1 MSTTDASRRKSSVL
15 RPPHQKHL
23 NPRKAGVIVR
33 GRRSRRRLPVGNWVN
48 WLLVIGGI
56 VCVIMELALG
66 ALTGFDLALLGA
78 SLAVGG
84 GIGLLTGSAKIGLLA
99 AGVLALLYLAVFRSW
114 LKTKLT
120 VKDQASNVDAVVG
133 KGGLVMVAIFAFLVL
148 GMVALAKGAR
158 TVKQYEKGL
167 ITRLG
172 KYHGMAP
179 SGLTFIVPFVDDIV
193 RVDMREQV
201 ITVPPQKLITK
212 DNVTVEVD
220 AVVYYKVIDP
230 VKSQYEVQDFGY
242 ACTTLAQTNLRNLI
256 GDRTLDETLVAR
268 DMINTNLRHVLDEAT
283 NGWGVKVTR
292 VEVQKSDPPR
302 DITEAMSRQMK
313 AEREKRAA
321 VLEAEGI
328 KQSQILQAEGK
339 KQSEILKAEG
349 DAQAR
354 VTRANAEAEAIKLVS
369 TAAETYFKER
379 AEMMRRLEV
388 LNNTLAQNTKY
399 IVPANAGLV
408 NVLGLDAAVQSLPKS
423 STDAPAP
430 AASGPTGR
438 SI

>member
-1 MSTTDASRRKSSVL
+1 MDG
-15 RPPHQKHL
+15 
-23 NPRKAGVIVR
+23 AGAFFTFLLVAFVIFALVTIARAARIVR
-33 GRRSRRRLPVGNWVN
+33 
-48 WLLVIGGI
+48 
-56 VCVIMELALG
+56 
-66 ALTGFDLALLGA
+66 
-78 SLAVGG
+78 
-84 GIGLLTGSAKIGLLA
+84 
-99 AGVLALLYLAVFRSW
+99 
-114 LKTKLT
+114 
-120 VKDQASNVDAVVG
+120 
-133 KGGLVMVAIFAFLVL
+133 
-148 GMVALAKGAR
+148 
-158 TVKQYEKGL
+158 QYEKGIVL
-167 ITRLG
+167 RFGQFHAL
-172 KYHGMAP
+172 AD
-179 SGLTFIVPFVDDIV
+179 SGLTFIMPFTDSIV

-268 DMINTNLRHVLDEAT
+268 DMINTNLREVLDEAT

-292 VEVQKSDPPR
+292 VEVQKIEPPR
-302 DITEAMSRQMK
+302 DITDAMSRQMK

-399 IVPANAGLV
+399 IVPANSGLV

-430 AASGPTGR
+430 AASGPAGR

>member
-1 MSTTDASRRKSSVL
+1 MDA
-15 RPPHQKHL
+15 
-23 NPRKAGVIVR
+23 
-33 GRRSRRRLPVGNWVN
+33 
-48 WLLVIGGI
+48 GI
-56 VCVIMELALG
+56 FF
-66 ALTGFDLALLGA
+66 GFL
-78 SLAVGG
+78 
-84 GIGLLTGSAKIGLLA
+84 
-99 AGVLALLYLAVFRSW
+99 LAVF
-114 LKTKLT
+114 LLFCLT
-120 VKDQASNVDAVVG
+120 
-133 KGGLVMVAIFAFLVL
+133 
-148 GMVALAKGAR
+148 ALAKGAR

-179 SGLTFIVPFVDDIV
+179 SGLTFIMPFVDDIV

-220 AVVYYKVIDP
+220 AVVYYKVVDP
-230 VKSQYEVQDFGY
+230 VKSQFEVQDFGY

-292 VEVQKSDPPR
+292 VEVQKIDPPR

-313 AEREKRAA
+313 AERDKRASI
-321 VLEAEGI
+321 LEAEGF
-328 KQSQILQAEGK
+328 KQSQILQAEGV

-354 VTRANAEAEAIKLVS
+354 VTRANAEAEAIRLVS
-369 TAAETYFKER
+369 TAAETFFKDR
-379 AEMMRRLEV
+379 AEVMRRLEV
-388 LNNTLAQNTKY
+388 LNNTLAHNTKY
-399 IVPANAGLV
+399 IVPSNSGLV
-408 NVLGLDAAVQSLPKS
+408 NVLGLDSAVGAAAGAASAAMVPPKS
-423 STDAPAP
+423 TPP
-430 AASGPTGR
+430 R
-438 SI
+438 S

>member
-1 MSTTDASRRKSSVL
+1 VIDA
-15 RPPHQKHL
+15 
-23 NPRKAGVIVR
+23 
-33 GRRSRRRLPVGNWVN
+33 
-48 WLLVIGGI
+48 GI
-56 VCVIMELALG
+56 LFALF
-66 ALTGFDLALLGA
+66 L
-78 SLAVGG
+78 
-84 GIGLLTGSAKIGLLA
+84 I
-99 AGVLALLYLAVFRSW
+99 
-114 LKTKLT
+114 
-120 VKDQASNVDAVVG
+120 
-133 KGGLVMVAIFAFLVL
+133 AFLVFCL
-148 GMVALAKGAR
+148 TALAKGAR

-172 KYHGMAP
+172 KFHGIAP

-230 VKSQYEVQDFGY
+230 VKSQFEVQDFGY

-268 DMINTNLRHVLDEAT
+268 DMINNNLRHVLDEAT
-283 NGWGVKVTR
+283 NNWGVKATR
-292 VEVQKSDPPR
+292 VEVQKIEPPR
-302 DITEAMSRQMK
+302 DITDAMSRQMK

-369 TAAETYFKER
+369 NAAETYFKER
-379 AEMMRRLEV
+379 AEIVRRLEV

-399 IVPANAGLV
+399 IVPSNSSLV
-408 NVLGLDAAVQSLPKS
+408 NVLGLDAAVQSLPKPS
-423 STDAPAP
+423 PDAPAHP
-430 AASGPTGR
+430 PSGSPGR